1 MYLQDKNIKITCVNH
16 RTGKIET
23 CDNFIDSYNS
33 LNFYCVTQ
41 AKTYP
46 KISKELFEKVNFKI
60 DELVWSSVNKFTV
73 YWTDNSNEEK
83 RKVYSLGDF
92 LINCLNKIEETQ
104 YQIRISTWRFEIETG
119 IEIKS
124 GKSGGG
130 WDEYTVRGDNLL
142 EEVIKITEL
151 ILEIKND

>member
-1 MYLQDKNIKITCVNH
+1 MEINGINH
-16 RTGKIET
+16 GRKTQFDGTEAI
-23 CDNFIDSYNS
+23 
-33 LNFYCVTQ
+33 LNFYSPIQ
-41 AKTYP
+41 KKTYP

-60 DELVWSSVNKFTV
+60 DELVWSSVNKFII

-104 YQIRISTWRFEIETG
+104 YQIRITTWGFEGEAG
-119 IEIKS
+119 VKIKA
-124 GKSGGG
+124 GKFGWG